1 MKFNYIYTF
10 FIVAMVTVF
19 MPSCS
24 KMNDLHQP
32 YLDEGEII
40 YAAKVDSVAPG
51 AGNTR
56 IQLQMFIISQRI
68 EKVRIF
74 WNDYKDST
82 DVAVANQ
89 IGVKTKM
96 LNNMA
101 EKSYIFQFVSL
112 DKFGHRSLPF
122 ETVGKV
128 YGPNFQS
135 TLTNRVI
142 KSQTKLV
149 NGNVTIEWSGTVD
162 KGVRC
167 DLMYTNTANQQVTRK
182 VPMTE
187 ITTILK
193 DVSKDMKYNTLFLP
207 EPTAIDTFYT
217 SFRPVIL

>member
-1 MKFNYIYTF
+1 MKFKYINILIILVMVML
-10 FIVAMVTVF
+10 IV
-19 MPSCS
+19 PSCS

-51 AGNTR
+51 AGNAR

-68 EKVRIF
+68 ETVRIF

-89 IGVKTKM
+89 TGVKTKILTGM
-96 LNNMA
+96 P

-142 KSQTKLV
+142 KSQTTLV
-149 NGNVTIEWSGTVD
+149 NGKITIVWSGTVD

-167 DLMYTNTANQQVTRK
+167 DLTYTNTANQQVTRK

-187 ITTILK
+187 NTTILT
-193 DVSKDMKYNTLFLP
+193 DVSKEMKYNTLFLP
-207 EPTAIDTFYT
+207 EPAAIDTFYT
-217 SFRPVIL
+217 AFKPVIL

>member
-1 MKFNYIYTF
+1 MKFKYICTL
-10 FIVAMVTVF
+10 IVLVLVMVIA
-19 MPSCS
+19 PSCS
-24 KMNDLHQP
+24 KMNDLHQK

-51 AGNTR
+51 AGNAR

-68 EKVRIF
+68 ETVRIF
-74 WNDYKDST
+74 WNDYKDSS

-96 LNNMA
+96 LENMA

-142 KSQTKLV
+142 KSQTPLV
-149 NGNVTIEWSGTVD
+149 NGKITIVWSGAVD

-167 DLMYTNTANQQVTRK
+167 DLLYTTTGNLQVTRK

-187 ITTILK
+187 TTTVLT
-193 DVSKDMKYNTLFLP
+193 DVAKEMKYNTLFLP

-217 SFRPVIL
+217 AFRPVIL

>member
-1 MKFNYIYTF
+1 
-10 FIVAMVTVF
+10 
-19 MPSCS
+19 
-24 KMNDLHQP
+24 MNDLHQP

>member
-1 MKFNYIYTF
+1 MKFNYIYTLF
-10 FIVAMVTVF
+10 VVAMVTVL

-51 AGNTR
+51 AGNAR
-56 IQLQMFIISQRI
+56 IQLKMFIISQRI
-68 EKVRIF
+68 QTMRIF
-74 WNDYKDST
+74 WNDYKDSS
-82 DVAVANQ
+82 DVLIANQ
-89 IGVKTKM
+89 TGVKTKI
-96 LNNMA
+96 LENMA

-142 KSQTKLV
+142 KSQSTLV
-149 NGNVTIEWSGTVD
+149 NGNITIAWSGTID

-167 DLMYTNTANQQVTRK
+167 DLIYTNTANQRVTRK

-187 ITTILK
+187 NTTVLT
-193 DVSKDMKYNTLFLP
+193 DVSKDMTYNTLFLP

-217 SFRPVIL
+217 TFRPVIL

>member
-1 MKFNYIYTF
+1 MKFKYIYAL
-10 FIVAMVTVF
+10 FILVLVTVIV
-19 MPSCS
+19 PSCS

-32 YLDEGEII
+32 YLDQGEII

-56 IQLQMFIISQRI
+56 IQLKLFVISQRI
-68 EKVRIF
+68 ETMRIF
-74 WNDYKDST
+74 WNDYKDSAN
-82 DVAVANQ
+82 VAIANQ
-89 IGVKTKM
+89 TGVKTKM
-96 LNNMA
+96 LENMA

-122 ETVGKV
+122 EVVGKV

-142 KSQTKLV
+142 KSQTAVV
-149 NGNVTIEWSGTVD
+149 NGKMTIVWSGAVD

-167 DLMYTNTANQQVTRK
+167 DLVYTNTLNKQVTRK
-182 VPMTE
+182 VPMAE
-187 ITTILK
+187 TTTVLT
-193 DVSKDMKYNTLFLP
+193 DVSREMKYNTLFLP

-217 SFRPVIL
+217 SFRPVVL